1 MEKETHA
8 KESLAKHD
16 LADCIGS
23 MQTLCVV
30 KKTQHGIYLAKL
42 CDKDSLDSMPLRQT
56 AKIKA
61 QNNKRLDFI
70 TNCHVERSE
79 TSNIE
84 SRKDFLL
91 DTQND
96 KDTESK
102 QNLDSA
108 LQLKKIIHEAY
119 QAGYAKGYEC
129 CNKKFTEQNAECKD
143 NVEKQAPY
151 KVEAQNEW
159 ENVALDTK
167 LNAEAQTQV
176 TEPKKD

>member
-1 MEKETHA
+1 M
-8 KESLAKHD
+8 
-16 LADCIGS
+16 
-23 MQTLCVV
+23 
-30 KKTQHGIYLAKL
+30 
-42 CDKDSLDSMPLRQT
+42 
-56 AKIKA
+56 
-61 QNNKRLDFI
+61 
-70 TNCHVERSE
+70 
-79 TSNIE
+79 
-84 SRKDFLL
+84 L

-102 QNLDSA
+102 QNLDFT

-159 ENVALDTK
+159 ENVALDTN